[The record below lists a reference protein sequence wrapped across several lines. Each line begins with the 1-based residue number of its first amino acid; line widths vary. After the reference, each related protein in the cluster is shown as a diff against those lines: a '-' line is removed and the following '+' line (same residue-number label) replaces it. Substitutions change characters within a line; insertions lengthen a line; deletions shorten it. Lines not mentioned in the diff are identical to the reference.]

1 MGCCFPRPSH
11 QQFGVT
17 SSFPSTPTFS
27 ESHLQFLRDGSVK
40 QFISSGLPQEAR
52 GYPLSISVHAS
63 VGASLLVIIGIFTFK
78 SGIFQGN

>member
-52 GYPLSISVHAS
+52 GDPLSISVHAS
-63 VGASLLVIIGIFTFK
+63 VGASLLVSSRGQAGSEI
-78 SGIFQGN
+78 